1 MVSEMRKEYDF
12 SQGERG
18 KFFKKDAKFNLPV
31 YLEDDILDYLEN
43 IARNECG
50 IIVPR
55 PNFKTDEL
63 HEIIIEILGNK
74 KYKKNIKELREKI
87 KKYNDDIKL
96 YPPKIAALK
105 INDFLDNKKESYF
118 INS

>member
-43 IARNECG
+43 IARKKKADVSSVVNQLLRSD
-50 IIVPR
+50 IQM
-55 PNFKTDEL
+55 
-63 HEIIIEILGNK
+63 IESVK
-74 KYKKNIKELREKI
+74 
-87 KKYNDDIKL
+87 
-96 YPPKIAALK
+96 
-105 INDFLDNKKESYF
+105 
-118 INS
+118 